1 LYESY
6 VHPMISGA
14 DYYKYQEA
22 IRHEICALVWPI
34 PVYTYSALLEISMF
48 CEWGLHVFLNY

>member
-1 LYESY
+1 
-6 VHPMISGA
+6 MISGA